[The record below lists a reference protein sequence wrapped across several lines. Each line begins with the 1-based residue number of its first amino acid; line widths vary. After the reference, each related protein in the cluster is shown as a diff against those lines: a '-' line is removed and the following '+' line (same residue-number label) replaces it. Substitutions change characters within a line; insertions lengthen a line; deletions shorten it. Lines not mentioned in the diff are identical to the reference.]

1 MRRTAS
7 IFLGACLV
15 LLAIPSSV
23 ALAADGDAAG
33 AGDRLPVS
41 VPVRT
46 IDTPDRSGQ
55 NGIVRIRVGSS
66 DLSVML
72 DTGSVGLRLWNGKPA
87 GAVKT
92 SVTAPAAV
100 GGAPLPGQYAKAAIA
115 IGGVRTAVA
124 VPFQL
129 IDTDSSYIK
138 QWKSKG
144 IAGILGIGVGRGALP
159 NPLALL
165 PGSLGTRWSVHFA
178 RDRSSSSSSDADR
191 SGALVLGAVAPGS
204 AIMNF
209 QLSPQGK
216 SSAGVLL
223 WDDHSAAGCWT
234 FGFGSRAE
242 QCVPTW
248 FDSGFTVMRI
258 KGKSFSSL
266 PQTASHLL
274 LPGTSV
280 SLAAGSSAFVAHRFV
295 AGHVGSRNLARVLD
309 SGRSVINTGNSF
321 YFDYTVSYDVA
332 LGKLALSN
340 SVKGN

>member
-1 MRRTAS
+1 MRRTTS
-7 IFLGACLV
+7 ICLGACLV
-15 LLAIPSSV
+15 LLALPSGA

-41 VPVRT
+41 VPIRT

-55 NGIVRIRVGSS
+55 NGIVRLRIGSS

-87 GAVKT
+87 DAVST
-92 SVTAPAAV
+92 SVTAPSAV
-100 GGAPLPGQYAKAAIA
+100 GGAPLPGEYAKAAIA
-115 IGGVRTAVA
+115 IGGVRTTVA

-129 IDTDSSYIK
+129 ISTDSSYIK
-138 QWKSKG
+138 QWKSQG
-144 IAGILGIGVGRGALP
+144 IDGILGIGVGRGPLP

-191 SGALVLGAVAPGS
+191 SGALVLGAVTPGS

-209 QLSPQGK
+209 QLSSQGK

-223 WDDHSAAGCWT
+223 WDDHSAAGCWK
-234 FGFGSRAE
+234 FGSLAE

-309 SGRSVINTGNSF
+309 TGRSVINTGNSF